1 MNTAHDFQ
9 RAFNLDLGL
18 DPAGVLALEVDFDE
32 LDFEAL
38 DFEALDFDEL
48 AFDVVFFVL
57 AATALGL
64 SLCRMDALTR
74 FSSTGRWTSDNFLM

>member
-38 DFEALDFDEL
+38 DFDEL
-48 AFDVVFFVL
+48 AFDLATLLDLERGFVFALV
-57 AATALGL
+57 AVALGL
-64 SLCRMDALTR
+64 SL
-74 FSSTGRWTSDNFLM
+74 

>member
-38 DFEALDFDEL
+38 DFDALDFDEL
-48 AFDVVFFVL
+48 AFDF
-57 AATALGL
+57 ATLLDLERGVGFELVAVALGL
-64 SLCRMDALTR
+64 SL
-74 FSSTGRWTSDNFLM
+74 

>member
-9 RAFNLDLGL
+9 RAFDLDFAF
-18 DPAGVLALEVDFDE
+18 DPAGVLALE
-32 LDFEAL
+32 LDFAGL

>member
-9 RAFNLDLGL
+9 RAFDLDFAF
-18 DPAGVLALEVDFDE
+18 DPAGVLALELDFAG